1 MYKITICINKHM
13 KNNGFKRQWDS
24 CKEIN
29 ERERER
35 GPGRWALREYFP
47 VAVALWIKRGPGNT
61 FSGLDYSMLS
71 KSIQT
76 LWNGRLLSVFY
87 IQWEILNGVRIITT
101 DSHEAFYT
109 LFIVRK
115 TSQRIFSIT
124 QQYLIPRKS
133 KFELCSAAGR
143 HCRPG
148 IRNSKEQLTGQLVT
162 I

>member
-1 MYKITICINKHM
+1 MALKGN
-13 KNNGFKRQWDS
+13 
-24 CKEIN
+24 EILARRLT
-29 ERERER
+29 RERER

-124 QQYLIPRKS
+124 QQYLITRKS
-133 KFELCSAAGR
+133 KFELCSTAGR